1 MPTASFMQHMQL
13 QATSPSCKEYSAC
26 QLTSQADNVLLQ
38 NPMLSF
44 EDMQFVCSY
53 ECIRCGD
60 KSRFDTSFEADDD
73 ENEAYAV
80 MDNLK
85 AAMANK

>member
-1 MPTASFMQHMQL
+1 
-13 QATSPSCKEYSAC
+13 
-26 QLTSQADNVLLQ
+26 
-38 NPMLSF
+38 MLSF

>member
-1 MPTASFMQHMQL
+1 MLQTALAVAHSL
-13 QATSPSCKEYSAC
+13 CC
-26 QLTSQADNVLLQ
+26 
-38 NPMLSF
+38 
-44 EDMQFVCSY
+44 CSY

-60 KSRFDTSFEADDD
+60 KSRFDVKFEADDD

-85 AAMANK
+85 AAMANKYGVIFA

>member
-1 MPTASFMQHMQL
+1 MQL
-13 QATSPSCKEYSAC
+13 
-26 QLTSQADNVLLQ
+26 
-38 NPMLSF
+38 
-44 EDMQFVCSY
+44 VCSY
-53 ECIRCGD
+53 ECIHCGD
-60 KSRFDTSFEADDD
+60 NSRFDTSFEADDD